1 MRAHSTADVIGQSF
15 NSFFDDMSPEDDYY
29 DDNYSELISS
39 EWVVTDRI
47 NAETGRN
54 FSSWA
59 EYFGP
64 RQVNGNLFILTQ
76 QYNLSSEVFNDNNLA
91 IDWPSDVFN
100 TSAPKEPFPWAAK
113 DIIIVSQINPA
124 FIHRANAETA
134 HRRPLLVCMLLLR
147 GTDDTTKR
155 RAYRCRRRST

>member
-1 MRAHSTADVIGQSF
+1 
-15 NSFFDDMSPEDDYY
+15 MSPEDDYY

-64 RQVNGNLFILTQ
+64 RQVNGNLFTLTQ

>member
-15 NSFFDDMSPEDDYY
+15 NTFFDNMSPGDDFYEE
-29 DDNYSELISS
+29 NYSELISS

-47 NAETGRN
+47 NAETRRN

-64 RQVNGNLFILTQ
+64 RLVKGNPFTLTQ
-76 QYNLSSEVFNDNNLA
+76 QYNLSSEVFDDDNLA

-100 TSAPKEPFPWAAK
+100 TSAPKESFPWAAE
-113 DIIIVSQINPA
+113 DIIIVSQIHPS
-124 FIHRANAETA
+124 FIHHADAKTA
-134 HRRPLLVCMLLLR
+134 YRRPMLVCMLLLR

-155 RAYRCRRRST
+155 CAYRRRRRST